1 MLELQGLQQ
10 IYDEV
15 RALGA
20 EIYSIGPETLENA
33 RKFIEKGRGA
43 YIPALCDVDGAA
55 MDAYR
60 ISFEVPEVLWP
71 FFDSWGLNL
80 PALNPQVGWRL
91 PVPATFVLDPA
102 GVVRARYVN
111 PEYTERMEPADIVA
125 ALRAIA
131 GH

>member
-1 MLELQGLQQ
+1 MQQ

-20 EIYSIGPETLENA
+20 EIYSIGPETPENA
-33 RKFIEKGRGA
+33 RKFAEKGRGV
-43 YIPALCDVDGAA
+43 YIPVLYDLNGAV

-60 ISFEVPEVLWP
+60 ISFEVPEALWP

-91 PVPATFVLDPA
+91 PVPATFILDLN

-111 PEYTERMEPADIVA
+111 SEYTERMEPADIVA
-125 ALRAIA
+125 ALRAFA
-131 GH
+131 GQ